1 MASSIEMGSRAPPY
15 ASVELADD
23 EENVLEDDV
32 GLPRASSLLLNPRK
46 KAQIS
51 FFELWRFA
59 SPRDCYMIAIAS
71 VFSFVTGF
79 INPSAVAIFG
89 EVMIDFT
96 LAFERPDDP
105 KEPNQLGKKAL
116 LFLLLGAVMLG
127 ATYAS
132 RALWELTAEAQ
143 TKKVSLA
150 YLECILKK
158 DLEWFDVNPGESIVA
173 RLGTDILRMRQGIGE
188 NAGRIIRIL
197 SVVICCL
204 IQAIVASWKVTG
216 IIFALSP
223 LILAISYGITKLESW
238 ALRRTSK
245 AAIDALKV
253 AEQATAGI
261 RTTYAFSLQERF
273 AKSYDD
279 KLRIL
284 SRAEGWKAFTDGFGL
299 GVFNG
304 IVFLVFAFG
313 FWFAGNLVNSGE
325 LQGGKAVIAV
335 LCMMI
340 LATSVLDL
348 PEALTTLAAA
358 RSSATVLFR
367 EIHRRPGKKI
377 RAVTSRQTGI
387 NGAISIRNLYFSYP
401 ARPHVSVLNGLSVEI
416 RAGDTYAFVGSSGSG
431 KSTIV
436 SLLQK
441 FYNPIAGDIYL
452 DGIDISKLDTATLRR
467 HIGLVGQEP
476 TLFALTIKQNI
487 LMGLPDGVDISQSE
501 FLRVCKMAQVDSFV
515 SEFPQGYDSLIGPG
529 TLSGGQKQRVAIARA
544 LIKNPRI
551 LLLDEA
557 TSALDSKSER
567 LVQAALEAASAGRTC
582 IVVAHRLSTIRRATT
597 ICVMKNGQII
607 EQGSH
612 DDLFNRNGA
621 YTQLVNRQRLSL
633 GDSAPQQY
641 EEQPPRVSPVETMP
655 FGDFPSQGPALRLDT
670 PEVLVEQVQARLL
683 QERIASQQGL
693 GTTKKRSEVL
703 RVMRMVKGMKFR
715 FFLGT
720 LAAAG
725 FGATFPA
732 FSILLGFLIFA
743 VMANGATTAWVIG
756 IAAVGLFS
764 FITKWAQVSLFG
776 NADAKVVRRLRS
788 MVFRNLVKQE
798 IGFFDSKS
806 NTAGILSRKLASI
819 EAVPKV
825 VTEVWSTCFQLFIC
839 ALMGLTQAAN
849 QSRPITLMVLLYSP
863 VVICAS
869 VWQTWSFSRFAERS
883 KVAIEQSTQVAAEAV
898 REVKTLQTLQR
909 EDFSVKRFE
918 AFLAEPYRLN
928 RQNAFRDSLAHGL
941 QSTSAMW
948 TLAISL
954 GYGQK
959 LIDDGSSVI
968 EHVISAA
975 ICLLATMIAI
985 ASTAGAA
992 KSYSK
997 GLFAAR
1003 MAFSLLDRQSAI
1015 DPDYPGYVP
1024 ASFDPWFR
1032 FTNLWFQYPTA
1043 NAPTFRGE
1051 FNLEGWAG
1059 QSLAIVGPSGS
1070 GKSTVIGLLQRWY
1083 DANGGE
1089 AFVGGISIRDYA
1101 LSKGLR
1107 ANIALVGQEPV
1118 LFDMSIADN
1127 IAWGSELPA
1136 TMEQIVEAAKQADV
1150 HDFVTA
1156 LPDGYNTRVG
1166 DKGGHL
1172 SGGQKQRV
1180 AIARALIRQPR
1191 MLLLDEATSALDS
1204 TSEVEVQ
1211 RAIDRAARGRTTI
1224 TIAHRLSTIRNVD
1237 RIVVINDGRVVE
1249 TGKHEELLQFNGIYA
1264 DMCRQQN
1271 L

>member
-1 MASSIEMGSRAPPY
+1 MGSRGPPY
-15 ASVELADD
+15 ASAKLADD
-23 EENVLEDDV
+23 EENALEDDIN
-32 GLPRASSLLLNPRK
+32 LSRASSLLLDPRLK
-46 KAQIS
+46 GQIS
-51 FFELWRFA
+51 FLELWRFA
-59 SPRDCYMIAIAS
+59 SPRECYILGIAS
-71 VFSFVTGF
+71 VLSFVTGF

-89 EVMIDFT
+89 QIMIDFT
-96 LAFERPDDP
+96 LAFERPNDP
-105 KEPNQLGKKAL
+105 REPNQLGSKAL
-116 LFLLLGAVMLG
+116 LFLLLGAVML
-127 ATYAS
+127 ATTYAS

-143 TKKVSLA
+143 AKKVGLA

-173 RLGTDILRMRQGIGE
+173 RLGTDIPRMRQGIGE
-188 NAGRIIRIL
+188 NTGRIIRIL

-223 LILAISYGITKLESW
+223 LILAIGLSITKLESW
-238 ALRRTSK
+238 ALKRTSK
-245 AAIDALKV
+245 ASIDALKV
-253 AEQATAGI
+253 AEQAIAGI
-261 RTTYAFSLQERF
+261 RTTHAFSLRDRF
-273 AKSYDD
+273 AKSYED

-284 SRAEGWKAFTDGFGL
+284 SRAEGWKSFTDGFGL

-304 IVFLVFAFG
+304 IVFLIFAFG
-313 FWFAGNLVNSGE
+313 FWFAGKLVNSGE
-325 LQGGKAVIAV
+325 LQGGKAVTAV

-348 PEALTTLAAA
+348 PEALTALAAA
-358 RSSATVLFR
+358 QSSATILYR
-367 EIHRRPGKKI
+367 EIHRRPGKKVQ
-377 RAVTSRQTGI
+377 AVTSRHDARAI

-416 RAGDTYAFVGSSGSG
+416 RAGDTFAFVGSSGSG

-441 FYNPIAGDIYL
+441 FYNPIAGDIFV
-452 DGIDISKLDTATLRR
+452 DGIDISRLDTATLRKN
-467 HIGLVGQEP
+467 IGLVGQEP

-487 LMGLPDGVDISQSE
+487 LMGLPDGAEISQSE
-501 FLRVCKMAQVDSFV
+501 FLRICQMAQVDSFV
-515 SEFPQGYDSLIGPG
+515 SEFPQGYDTFIGPG

-567 LVQAALEAASAGRTC
+567 LVQVALEAAYAGRTC
-582 IVVAHRLSTIRRATT
+582 IVVAHRLSTIRRATS

-612 DDLFNRNGA
+612 DELISRNGA
-621 YTQLVNRQRLSL
+621 YTQLVNRQRLSS
-633 GDSAPQQY
+633 GDLDQSNRQPAPPHY
-641 EEQPPRVSPVETMP
+641 KTPPARVSPVEP
-655 FGDFPSQGPALRLDT
+655 GQGQVLRLET
-670 PEVLVEQVQARLL
+670 PDVLVEQVKARLL
-683 QERIASQQGL
+683 QERTASQQGL
-693 GTTKKRSEVL
+693 GTKRRNEWL
-703 RVMRMVKGMKFR
+703 RVRAMTSGMKFR

-743 VMANGATTAWVIG
+743 VMADGETTAWVIG

-764 FITKWAQVSLFG
+764 FVTKWAQVSLFG
-776 NADAKVVRRLRS
+776 NADAKVVLRLRS
-788 MVFRNLVKQE
+788 LVFRNLVKQE

-806 NTAGILSRKLASI
+806 NTAGILSRKLANI
-819 EAVPKV
+819 EAVPRV
-825 VTEVWSTCFQLFIC
+825 VTETWSTFFQLFVC

-849 QSRPITLMVLLYSP
+849 QSGPITRMVLLYAP
-863 VVICAS
+863 VVIGAS
-869 VWQTWSFSRFAERS
+869 VWQTWSYSRFAEQS

-928 RQNAFRDSLAHGL
+928 RQNAVRDSLAHGL

-959 LIDDGSSVI
+959 LINDGSSRI
-968 EHVISAA
+968 EHVISAV

-985 ASTAGAA
+985 ASAAGAA

-1003 MAFSLLDRQSAI
+1003 TALALLDRQSEI
-1015 DPDYPGYVP
+1015 DHDKPGYIP
-1024 ASFDPWFR
+1024 ASFDPRFQFR
-1032 FTNLWFQYPTA
+1032 NLWFQYPTA

-1089 AFVGGISIRDYA
+1089 ALVGGLAIRDYA

-1127 IAWGSELPA
+1127 IAWGSELPV
-1136 TMEQIVEAAKQADV
+1136 TMDQIVEAAKQADV

-1156 LPDGYNTRVG
+1156 LPDGYNTRAG

-1172 SGGQKQRV
+1172 SGGQKQRI
-1180 AIARALIRQPR
+1180 AIARALIRQPK

-1204 TSEVEVQ
+1204 TSEAAVQ

-1224 TIAHRLSTIRNVD
+1224 TIAHRLSTVKNVD

-1249 TGKHEELLQFNGIYA
+1249 TGKHEELLQLNGTYT
-1264 DMCRQQN
+1264 DMCSQQN